1 MVMSG
6 ETSTVLQVGTDEWP
20 FPIPLVRH
28 EAGWSF
34 ATQAGKE
41 EIRNRRIGRN
51 ELAVIEVLRAY
62 VDAQR
67 EYYLRNPT
75 LSALLH

>member
-1 MVMSG
+1 MNRLFLALANPPSP
-6 ETSTVLQVGTDEWP
+6 SW
-20 FPIPLVRH
+20 
-28 EAGWSF
+28 AGWSF